1 MRPILIAMGVAL
13 LLASAPE
20 TGAQDPPKADGPPKR
35 AERPDDGTKVTS
47 LLVTQTANGLPNQPT
62 KERVLQRLLVT
73 ENYLRLD
80 DPHGGVIYLL
90 ELADG
95 EPKLFECSLD
105 WKQYRKP
112 DRLGE
117 LQRSR
122 DRNERQTL
130 ERLKGESELDRKAVM
145 EKRFLRPGLK
155 REVEIVRTGE
165 KKILLEREAERVQ
178 ITENERVIV
187 DVWLDPKAELD
198 IPFFQFYSKLG
209 AFSDEV
215 LVKLEELR
223 GLPLQVEFTVVTA
236 TLAYK
241 IDVEATA
248 VKTDQVPLRE
258 FRVPLWSKEVVEES
272 VATCPICGS
281 EVEIAAPGGQS
292 RRRDGTK
299 VYFNSRECVAE
310 FNRREY
316 PERFGKPR

>member
-1 MRPILIAMGVAL
+1 MRPHLIAIGVAL
-13 LLASAPE
+13 VLWGVP
-20 TGAQDPPKADGPPKR
+20 TPGGAQDPPKPT
-35 AERPDDGTKVTS
+35 ERPDDGKKVSS
-47 LLVTQTANGLPNQPT
+47 LIVTQTANGLPNQPT
-62 KERVLQRLLVT
+62 KERVRQRLLVT
-73 ENYLRLD
+73 ENHLRLD
-80 DPHGGVIYLL
+80 DPHGGVIYVL
-90 ELADG
+90 ELVDG

-105 WKQYRKP
+105 WKQYRQP
-112 DRLGE
+112 ERLGE

-130 ERLKGESELDRKAVM
+130 DRLKNESDLDRKAVM
-145 EKRFLRPGLK
+145 EKRFLRPGLE
-155 REVEIVRTGE
+155 REVKIIRTGE
-165 KKILLEREAERVQ
+165 KKTLLDREAERVQ
-178 ITENERVIV
+178 LTENGRVIV

-215 LVKLEELR
+215 LVKLKELR

-248 VKTDQVPLRE
+248 VKTEEVPLRE
-258 FRVPLWSKEVVEES
+258 FRVPTWSKEVVEET
-272 VATCPICGS
+272 VATCPICGQ

-299 VYFNSRECVAE
+299 VYFDSRKCVAE